1 MLGLFQKKKSGARN
15 RRRFMRVAE
24 KNAMLNVDGV
34 SYAVS
39 DWSLDGFL
47 ALGYRGG
54 LERGDEA
61 RARLVIV
68 YKGNPEGFDI
78 RIRILRENEETRE
91 LAGQF
96 LDMSALARRNL
107 ELVYADRVAKMER
120 LERGARG

>member
-47 ALGYRGG
+47 ALGY
-54 LERGDEA
+54 RGDEA